1 MYQVQIFEDYRLLNP
16 LTIHHATAFG
26 NKLSKGEVKQILN
39 GLDLFVCSL
48 SLNNV
53 GYRKVEPIK
62 NIVIV
67 KNTLT
72 NSIVFEGRVRE
83 VVNTMSNMNET
94 LHCESLLAY
103 LYDSYQIYRGMGNDS
118 VEAYFRLI
126 IEQHNR
132 TVEAHKRFKV
142 GLVTVVNSTDNV
154 YRGINYTSTM
164 DLIKDKL
171 INRLGGYLR
180 YRRVNGELVI
190 DYLKEIGEV
199 SETPLQLSKN
209 LVNATKNLKSDEL
222 VTRIVPVGA
231 EIETEDEPES
241 SPNVDITRPRITIGD
256 VNGGVLHLDDPELIK
271 RFGVMS
277 KVVDWNDVNIPS
289 ILKKKGQNFLD
300 NQRVFLTTW
309 NIDAIELGLIDK
321 RFEEFVIGNSYPIIN
336 PYLSSVET
344 LQVIERSI
352 DINNPQKS
360 NLTIGNGVKTLSQYQ
375 LESRETEKTLED
387 LKYMYSSSERKLRLL
402 KDQYDYLKEQSE
414 LIPEQQRLL
423 EELAQRIKE
432 LEEQLNPPDPT
443 QQKGTDLSEHNTSI
457 DWLKLKSTGHSF
469 VMIRAGYGQTTYDKL
484 ADTHATAASLQG
496 FKLGLYWFSYAKN
509 INEAIQEANKA
520 CDFADKYKIDYPIS
534 WDWEND
540 SERYV
545 ISQGVT
551 PTKQLVSDMALA
563 FCNRVVE
570 RGYKPMNYSN
580 LDYYN
585 KYFDN
590 RVKVFDWW
598 LARPGI
604 AKPDVPC
611 AIWQNELDVDGTSR
625 GINGN
630 ADFDISFKNY

>member
-1 MYQVQIFEDYRLLNP
+1 MYQVQVFEDYRLLNP

-26 NKLSKGEVKQILN
+26 NKLSKGEIKQILN

-48 SLNNV
+48 SLNNA

-62 NIVIV
+62 NMIIV

-72 NSIVFEGRVRE
+72 NSVVFEGRVRE

-103 LYDSYQIYRGMGNDS
+103 LYDSYQIYRGMGNDP
-118 VEAYFRLI
+118 VEVYFRLI

-231 EIETEDEPES
+231 EIETEDEPEF
-241 SPNVDITRPRITIGD
+241 SPNVDITRPRITIGG
-256 VNGGVLHLDDPELIK
+256 VNGGVLHLDDSELIK
-271 RFGVMS
+271 RFGVIS

-289 ILKKKGQNFLD
+289 ILKQKGQNFLD

-360 NLTIGNGVKTLSQYQ
+360 NLTIGNGAKTLSQYQ
-375 LESRETEKTLED
+375 LENRETEKTLED

-423 EELAQRIKE
+423 EELTQRIKE
-432 LEEQLNPPDPT
+432 LEEQLNPFNPTIEQKLIPGIPKKPTIANDFIILHESGNANNVGIDSLDREVSNMTNNWQNAFVTHFVGSGGRIVQLATVGYESWGAGSIANPRSYAQIELSRTNDKSTFEKDYRAYIWLAKKLASEAGVPLLLDGSGKGLKTHKWVSENLGDTNHTDPIAYFASWGIT
-443 QQKGTDLSEHNTSI
+443 LA
-457 DWLKLKSTGHSF
+457 KLK
-469 VMIRAGYGQTTYDKL
+469 Q
-484 ADTHATAASLQG
+484 
-496 FKLGLYWFSYAKN
+496 
-509 INEAIQEANKA
+509 
-520 CDFADKYKIDYPIS
+520 
-534 WDWEND
+534 
-540 SERYV
+540 
-545 ISQGVT
+545 
-551 PTKQLVSDMALA
+551 
-563 FCNRVVE
+563 
-570 RGYKPMNYSN
+570 
-580 LDYYN
+580 
-585 KYFDN
+585 
-590 RVKVFDWW
+590 
-598 LARPGI
+598 
-604 AKPDVPC
+604 
-611 AIWQNELDVDGTSR
+611 
-625 GINGN
+625 
-630 ADFDISFKNY
+630 DIES

>member
-1 MYQVQIFEDYRLLNP
+1 MYQVQVFEDYKLLNP

-48 SLNNV
+48 SLNNA

-62 NIVIV
+62 NMIIV

-72 NSIVFEGRVRE
+72 NSVVFEGRVRE

-103 LYDSYQIYRGMGNDS
+103 LYDSYQIYRGMGNDP
-118 VEAYFRLI
+118 VEVYFRLI

-256 VNGGVLHLDDPELIK
+256 VNGGVLHLDDSELIK
-271 RFGVMS
+271 RFGVIS

-289 ILKKKGQNFLD
+289 ILKQKGQNFLD

-352 DINNPQKS
+352 DINNPQRS
-360 NLTIGNGVKTLSQYQ
+360 NLTIGNGAKTLSQYQ

-432 LEEQLNPPDPT
+432 LEAQLNPFNPTIEQKLIPGLPKKPATNDFIILHESGNANNVGLDSLDREVSYMTNNWQNAFVTHFVGSGGRIVQLATAGYESWGAGSVANPRSYAQIELARTNDKTTFEKDYRAYIWLAKKLASEAGVPLLLDGSGKGLKTHKWVSENLGDTNHTDPIAYLASWGIT
-443 QQKGTDLSEHNTSI
+443 LT
-457 DWLKLKSTGHSF
+457 KLK
-469 VMIRAGYGQTTYDKL
+469 Q
-484 ADTHATAASLQG
+484 
-496 FKLGLYWFSYAKN
+496 
-509 INEAIQEANKA
+509 
-520 CDFADKYKIDYPIS
+520 
-534 WDWEND
+534 
-540 SERYV
+540 
-545 ISQGVT
+545 
-551 PTKQLVSDMALA
+551 
-563 FCNRVVE
+563 
-570 RGYKPMNYSN
+570 
-580 LDYYN
+580 
-585 KYFDN
+585 
-590 RVKVFDWW
+590 
-598 LARPGI
+598 
-604 AKPDVPC
+604 
-611 AIWQNELDVDGTSR
+611 
-625 GINGN
+625 
-630 ADFDISFKNY
+630 DIES

>member
-1 MYQVQIFEDYRLLNP
+1 
-16 LTIHHATAFG
+16 
-26 NKLSKGEVKQILN
+26 
-39 GLDLFVCSL
+39 
-48 SLNNV
+48 
-53 GYRKVEPIK
+53 
-62 NIVIV
+62 
-67 KNTLT
+67 
-72 NSIVFEGRVRE
+72 
-83 VVNTMSNMNET
+83 
-94 LHCESLLAY
+94 
-103 LYDSYQIYRGMGNDS
+103 
-118 VEAYFRLI
+118 
-126 IEQHNR
+126 
-132 TVEAHKRFKV
+132 
-142 GLVTVVNSTDNV
+142 
-154 YRGINYTSTM
+154 M

-190 DYLKEIGEV
+190 DYLKEICEV

-256 VNGGVLHLDDPELIK
+256 VNGGVLHLDDSELIK
-271 RFGVMS
+271 RFGVIS

-289 ILKKKGQNFLD
+289 ILKQKGQNFLD

-352 DINNPQKS
+352 DINNPQRS
-360 NLTIGNGVKTLSQYQ
+360 NLTIGNGAKTLSQYQ

-387 LKYMYSSSERKLRLL
+387 LKYMYSSSERKLKIL
-402 KDQYDYLKEQSE
+402 KDLYAE
-414 LIPEQQRLL
+414 LEKQFPEQQEKLKEL
-423 EELAQRIKE
+423 EEKIKE
-432 LEEQLNPPDPT
+432 LENQINPPDPT

-469 VMIRAGYGQTTYDKL
+469 VMIRAGYGQTTFDKL
-484 ADTHATAASLQG
+484 ADTHATSASLQG

-509 INEAIQEANKA
+509 VNEAIQEANKA

-551 PTKQLVSDMALA
+551 PSKQLVSDMALA
-563 FCNRVVE
+563 FCNRVIE

-585 KYFDN
+585 KYFDD

-598 LARPGI
+598 LARPGVS
-604 AKPDVPC
+604 KPDVPC
-611 AIWQNELDVDGTSR
+611 MIWQNELDVDGTSR

>member
-1 MYQVQIFEDYRLLNP
+1 MYQVQVFEDYKLLDP
-16 LTIHHATAFG
+16 LTIHHTAPYG
-26 NKLSKGEVKQILN
+26 NKLSKGEVKQVLN
-39 GLDLFVCSL
+39 GLDLFICSL
-48 SLNNV
+48 PLNNE
-53 GYRKVEPIK
+53 GYRKIEPIK
-62 NIVIV
+62 NMIIV
-67 KNTLT
+67 KNVLT
-72 NSIVFEGRVRE
+72 DSIVFEGRVRE
-83 VVNTMSNMNET
+83 VDNTMSSNINET

-103 LYDSYQIYRGMGNDS
+103 LYDSYQVYRGMGNDS

-126 IEQHNR
+126 IDQHNR
-132 TVEAHKRFKV
+132 TVEPHKRFKV

-154 YRGINYTSTM
+154 YRGINYTSTL

-171 INRLGGYLR
+171 INRLGGFLR

-190 DYLKEIGEV
+190 DYLKEIGKV
-199 SETPLQLSKN
+199 SDTPLQLSKN
-209 LVNATKNLKSDEL
+209 LVSATKNLKSDEL
-222 VTRIVPVGA
+222 VTRLVPVGA
-231 EIETEDEPES
+231 EIEVDEEAEPI
-241 SPNVDITRPRITIGD
+241 PNADITRPRVTISE
-256 VNGGVLHLDDPELIK
+256 VNGGIPHLDDTELIK
-271 RFGVMS
+271 RFGITS

-289 ILKKKGQNFLD
+289 ILKQKGLNFLA
-300 NQRVFLTTW
+300 NQRIFLTTW

-336 PYLSSVET
+336 PYLSTVET

-360 NLTIGNGVKTLSQYQ
+360 NLTIGNGAKTLSQYQ
-375 LESRETEKTLED
+375 LENRETEKTLEE
-387 LKYMYSSSERKLRLL
+387 LKYMYSSSERKLKVL
-402 KDQYDYLKEQSE
+402 KDLYAE
-414 LIPEQQRLL
+414 LEKQFPEQQEKLKEL
-423 EELAQRIKE
+423 EEKIKE
-432 LEEQLNPPDPT
+432 LENQLNPPDPT

-509 INEAIQEANKA
+509 VNEAIQEANKA
-520 CDFADKYKIDYPIS
+520 CDFADKYKIDYPIA

-585 KYFDN
+585 KYFDD
-590 RVKVFDWW
+590 RVKAFDWW
-598 LARPGI
+598 LARPGV

-611 AIWQNELDVDGTSR
+611 TIWQNELDVDGTSR

>member
-1 MYQVQIFEDYRLLNP
+1 MYQVQVFEDYRLLNP
-16 LTIHHATAFG
+16 LTIHHATSFG
-26 NKLSKGEVKQILN
+26 NKLSKGEVKQVLN
-39 GLDLFVCSL
+39 GLDLFICSL
-48 SLNNV
+48 ALNNA
-53 GYRKVEPIK
+53 GFRKIEPIK
-62 NIVIV
+62 NMIIV

-72 NSIVFEGRVRE
+72 NSVVFEGRVRE

-126 IEQHNR
+126 IAQHNR

-256 VNGGVLHLDDPELIK
+256 VNGGVLHLDDSELIK
-271 RFGVMS
+271 RFGVIS

-289 ILKKKGQNFLD
+289 ILKQKGQNFLD

-352 DINNPQKS
+352 DINNPQRS
-360 NLTIGNGVKTLSQYQ
+360 NLTIGNGAKTLSQYQ

-432 LEEQLNPPDPT
+432 LEAQLNPFNPTIEQKLIPGLPKKPATNDFIILHESGNANNVGLDSLDREVSYMTNNWQNAFVTHFVGSGGRIVQLANVGYESWGAGSVANPRSYAQIELARTNDKAIFEKDYRAYIWLAKKLASESGIPLLLDTNNNGIKTHKWVSDNLGDTDHTDPIAYFASW
-443 QQKGTDLSEHNTSI
+443 GISI
-457 DWLKLKSTGHSF
+457 DKLK
-469 VMIRAGYGQTTYDKL
+469 Q
-484 ADTHATAASLQG
+484 
-496 FKLGLYWFSYAKN
+496 
-509 INEAIQEANKA
+509 
-520 CDFADKYKIDYPIS
+520 
-534 WDWEND
+534 
-540 SERYV
+540 
-545 ISQGVT
+545 
-551 PTKQLVSDMALA
+551 
-563 FCNRVVE
+563 
-570 RGYKPMNYSN
+570 
-580 LDYYN
+580 
-585 KYFDN
+585 
-590 RVKVFDWW
+590 
-598 LARPGI
+598 
-604 AKPDVPC
+604 
-611 AIWQNELDVDGTSR
+611 
-625 GINGN
+625 
-630 ADFDISFKNY
+630 DIES

>member
-1 MYQVQIFEDYRLLNP
+1 MYQVQVFEDYKLLNP

-26 NKLSKGEVKQILN
+26 NKLSKGEIKQILN
-39 GLDLFVCSL
+39 GLDLFICSL
-48 SLNNV
+48 ALKNV
-53 GYRKVEPIK
+53 GFRKIEPIK
-62 NIVIV
+62 NMIIV

-72 NSIVFEGRVRE
+72 NSVVFEGRVRE

-209 LVNATKNLKSDEL
+209 LVNATKNLKSEEL

-241 SPNVDITRPRITIGD
+241 SPNVDITRPRITIGE

-271 RFGVMS
+271 RFGVIS

-289 ILKKKGQNFLD
+289 ILKQKGQNFLD

-352 DINNPQKS
+352 DINNPQRS
-360 NLTIGNGVKTLSQYQ
+360 NLTIGNGAKTLSQYQ

-432 LEEQLNPPDPT
+432 LEAQLNPFNPTIEQKLIPGLPKKPATNDFIILHESGNANNVGLDSLDREVSYMTNNWQNAFVTHFVGSGGRIVQLANVGYESWGAGSVANPRSYAQIELARTNDKAIFEKDYRAYIWLAKKLAGEAGIPLLLDSNNNGIKTHKWVSDNLGDTDHTDPIAYFASW
-443 QQKGTDLSEHNTSI
+443 GISFD
-457 DWLKLKSTGHSF
+457 KLK
-469 VMIRAGYGQTTYDKL
+469 Q
-484 ADTHATAASLQG
+484 
-496 FKLGLYWFSYAKN
+496 
-509 INEAIQEANKA
+509 
-520 CDFADKYKIDYPIS
+520 
-534 WDWEND
+534 
-540 SERYV
+540 
-545 ISQGVT
+545 
-551 PTKQLVSDMALA
+551 
-563 FCNRVVE
+563 
-570 RGYKPMNYSN
+570 
-580 LDYYN
+580 
-585 KYFDN
+585 
-590 RVKVFDWW
+590 
-598 LARPGI
+598 
-604 AKPDVPC
+604 
-611 AIWQNELDVDGTSR
+611 
-625 GINGN
+625 
-630 ADFDISFKNY
+630 DIES

>member
-1 MYQVQIFEDYRLLNP
+1 MYQVQVFEDYKLLNP

-48 SLNNV
+48 SLNNM

-83 VVNTMSNMNET
+83 IVNTMSNMNET

-180 YRRVNGELVI
+180 YRRVNGDLVI

-256 VNGGVLHLDDPELIK
+256 VNGGVLHLDDSELIK
-271 RFGVMS
+271 RFGVIS

-289 ILKKKGQNFLD
+289 ILKQKGQNFLD

-352 DINNPQKS
+352 DINNPQRS
-360 NLTIGNGVKTLSQYQ
+360 NLTIGNGAKTLSQYQ

-432 LEEQLNPPDPT
+432 LEAQLNPFNPTVEQKLIHGIPKKPTTSNDFIILHESGNPNNVGIDSLDREVLNMTNNWQKAFVTHFVGSGGRIVQLATAGYESWGAGSIANPRSYAQIELSRTNDKAIFEKDYRAYIWLAKKLAGEAGIPLLLDGSGKGIKTHKWVSENLGDTDHTDPIAYFASWGIT
-443 QQKGTDLSEHNTSI
+443 AA
-457 DWLKLKSTGHSF
+457 KLK
-469 VMIRAGYGQTTYDKL
+469 Q
-484 ADTHATAASLQG
+484 
-496 FKLGLYWFSYAKN
+496 
-509 INEAIQEANKA
+509 
-520 CDFADKYKIDYPIS
+520 
-534 WDWEND
+534 
-540 SERYV
+540 
-545 ISQGVT
+545 
-551 PTKQLVSDMALA
+551 
-563 FCNRVVE
+563 
-570 RGYKPMNYSN
+570 
-580 LDYYN
+580 
-585 KYFDN
+585 
-590 RVKVFDWW
+590 
-598 LARPGI
+598 
-604 AKPDVPC
+604 
-611 AIWQNELDVDGTSR
+611 
-625 GINGN
+625 
-630 ADFDISFKNY
+630 DIES

>member
-1 MYQVQIFEDYRLLNP
+1 MYQVQVFEDYRLLNP

-48 SLNNV
+48 SLNNA

-62 NIVIV
+62 NMIIV

-72 NSIVFEGRVRE
+72 NSVVFEGRVRE

-103 LYDSYQIYRGMGNDS
+103 LYDSYQIYRGMGNDP
-118 VEAYFRLI
+118 VEVYFRLI

-241 SPNVDITRPRITIGD
+241 SPTIDITRPRITIGD
-256 VNGGVLHLDDPELIK
+256 VNGGVLHLDDAELIK
-271 RFGVMS
+271 RFGIIS

-289 ILKKKGQNFLD
+289 ILKQKGQNFLD

-360 NLTIGNGVKTLSQYQ
+360 NLTIGNGAKTLSQYQ
-375 LESRETEKTLED
+375 LENRETEKTLED

-423 EELAQRIKE
+423 EELTQRIKE
-432 LEEQLNPPDPT
+432 LEEQLNPFNPTIEQKLIPGIPKKPTIANDFIILHESGNANNVGIDSLDREVSNMTNNWQNAFVTHFVGSGGRIVQLATVGYESWGAGSIANPRSYAQIELSRTNDKSTFEKDYRAYIWLAKKLASEAGVPLLLDGSGKGLKTHKWVSENLGDTNHTDPIAYFASWGIT
-443 QQKGTDLSEHNTSI
+443 LA
-457 DWLKLKSTGHSF
+457 KLK
-469 VMIRAGYGQTTYDKL
+469 Q
-484 ADTHATAASLQG
+484 
-496 FKLGLYWFSYAKN
+496 
-509 INEAIQEANKA
+509 
-520 CDFADKYKIDYPIS
+520 
-534 WDWEND
+534 
-540 SERYV
+540 
-545 ISQGVT
+545 
-551 PTKQLVSDMALA
+551 
-563 FCNRVVE
+563 
-570 RGYKPMNYSN
+570 
-580 LDYYN
+580 
-585 KYFDN
+585 
-590 RVKVFDWW
+590 
-598 LARPGI
+598 
-604 AKPDVPC
+604 
-611 AIWQNELDVDGTSR
+611 
-625 GINGN
+625 
-630 ADFDISFKNY
+630 DIES

>member
-1 MYQVQIFEDYRLLNP
+1 MYQVQVFEDYRLLNP

-39 GLDLFVCSL
+39 GLDLFICSL
-48 SLNNV
+48 ALNNV
-53 GYRKVEPIK
+53 GFRKIEPIK
-62 NIVIV
+62 NMIIV

-72 NSIVFEGRVRE
+72 NSVVFEGRVRE

-209 LVNATKNLKSDEL
+209 LVNATKNLKSEEL

-241 SPNVDITRPRITIGD
+241 SPNVDITRPRITIGE

-271 RFGVMS
+271 RFGVIS

-289 ILKKKGQNFLD
+289 ILKQKGQNFLD

-352 DINNPQKS
+352 DINNPQRS
-360 NLTIGNGVKTLSQYQ
+360 NLTIGNGAKTLSQYQ

-432 LEEQLNPPDPT
+432 LEAQLNPFNPTIEQKLIPGLPKKPATNDFIILHESGNANNVGLDSLDREVSYMTNNWQNAFVTHFVGSGGRIVQLANVGYESWGAGSVANPRSYAQIELARTNDKAIFEKDYRAYIWLAKKLAGEAGIPLLLDSNNNGIKTHKWVSDNLGDTDHTDPIAYFASW
-443 QQKGTDLSEHNTSI
+443 GISFD
-457 DWLKLKSTGHSF
+457 KLK
-469 VMIRAGYGQTTYDKL
+469 Q
-484 ADTHATAASLQG
+484 
-496 FKLGLYWFSYAKN
+496 
-509 INEAIQEANKA
+509 
-520 CDFADKYKIDYPIS
+520 
-534 WDWEND
+534 
-540 SERYV
+540 
-545 ISQGVT
+545 
-551 PTKQLVSDMALA
+551 
-563 FCNRVVE
+563 
-570 RGYKPMNYSN
+570 
-580 LDYYN
+580 
-585 KYFDN
+585 
-590 RVKVFDWW
+590 
-598 LARPGI
+598 
-604 AKPDVPC
+604 
-611 AIWQNELDVDGTSR
+611 
-625 GINGN
+625 
-630 ADFDISFKNY
+630 DIES

>member
-1 MYQVQIFEDYRLLNP
+1 MYQVQVFEDYKLLNP

-26 NKLSKGEVKQILN
+26 NKLSKGEIKQILN

-48 SLNNV
+48 SLNNA

-62 NIVIV
+62 NMIIV

-72 NSIVFEGRVRE
+72 NSVVFEGRVRE

-103 LYDSYQIYRGMGNDS
+103 LYDSYQIYRGMGNDP
-118 VEAYFRLI
+118 VEVYFRLI

-241 SPNVDITRPRITIGD
+241 SPNVDITRPRVTIGD
-256 VNGGVLHLDDPELIK
+256 VNGGVLHLDDSELIK
-271 RFGVMS
+271 RFGVIS

-289 ILKKKGQNFLD
+289 ILKQKGQNFLD

-360 NLTIGNGVKTLSQYQ
+360 NLTIGNGAKTLSQYQ

-432 LEEQLNPPDPT
+432 LEAQLNPFNPTVEQKLIPGIPKKPTTANDFIILHESGNANNVGIDSLDREVSNMTNNWQKAFVTHFVGSGGRIVQLATAGYESWGAGSIANPRSYAQIELSRTNDKAIFEKDYRAYIWLAKKLANEAGVPLLLDGSGKGIKTHNWVSGNLGDTDHTDPIAYFASWGIT
-443 QQKGTDLSEHNTSI
+443 LA
-457 DWLKLKSTGHSF
+457 KLK
-469 VMIRAGYGQTTYDKL
+469 Q
-484 ADTHATAASLQG
+484 
-496 FKLGLYWFSYAKN
+496 
-509 INEAIQEANKA
+509 
-520 CDFADKYKIDYPIS
+520 
-534 WDWEND
+534 
-540 SERYV
+540 
-545 ISQGVT
+545 
-551 PTKQLVSDMALA
+551 
-563 FCNRVVE
+563 
-570 RGYKPMNYSN
+570 
-580 LDYYN
+580 
-585 KYFDN
+585 
-590 RVKVFDWW
+590 
-598 LARPGI
+598 
-604 AKPDVPC
+604 
-611 AIWQNELDVDGTSR
+611 
-625 GINGN
+625 
-630 ADFDISFKNY
+630 DIES

>member
-1 MYQVQIFEDYRLLNP
+1 MYQVQVFEDYRLLNP
-16 LTIHHATAFG
+16 LTIYHATAFG

-53 GYRKVEPIK
+53 GYRKVEPVK

-126 IEQHNR
+126 IAQHNR

-142 GLVTVVNSTDNV
+142 GSVTVVNSTDNV

-241 SPNVDITRPRITIGD
+241 SPTIDITRPRITIGD
-256 VNGGVLHLDDPELIK
+256 VNGGVLHLDDSELIK
-271 RFGVMS
+271 RFGIIS

-289 ILKKKGQNFLD
+289 ILKQKGQNFLD

-360 NLTIGNGVKTLSQYQ
+360 NLTIGNGAKTLSQYQ

-432 LEEQLNPPDPT
+432 LEAQLNPFNPTIEQKLIPGLPKKPALNDFIILHESGNANNVGLDSLDREVSYMTNNWQNAFVTHFVGSGGRIVQLANVGYESWGAGSIANPRSYAQIELARTNDKAIFEKDYRAYIWLAKKLASEAGVPLLLDGSGKGIKTHKWVSENLGDTDHTDPIAYFASWGIT
-443 QQKGTDLSEHNTSI
+443 LA
-457 DWLKLKSTGHSF
+457 KLK
-469 VMIRAGYGQTTYDKL
+469 Q
-484 ADTHATAASLQG
+484 
-496 FKLGLYWFSYAKN
+496 
-509 INEAIQEANKA
+509 
-520 CDFADKYKIDYPIS
+520 
-534 WDWEND
+534 
-540 SERYV
+540 
-545 ISQGVT
+545 
-551 PTKQLVSDMALA
+551 
-563 FCNRVVE
+563 
-570 RGYKPMNYSN
+570 
-580 LDYYN
+580 
-585 KYFDN
+585 
-590 RVKVFDWW
+590 
-598 LARPGI
+598 
-604 AKPDVPC
+604 
-611 AIWQNELDVDGTSR
+611 
-625 GINGN
+625 
-630 ADFDISFKNY
+630 DIES

>member
-1 MYQVQIFEDYRLLNP
+1 MYQVQVFEDYRMLNP

-48 SLNNV
+48 SLNNA
-53 GYRKVEPIK
+53 GYRKVEPVK

-72 NSIVFEGRVRE
+72 NSIIFEGRVRE

-118 VEAYFRLI
+118 VEVYFRLI

-142 GLVTVVNSTDNV
+142 GLVTVANSTDNV

-222 VTRIVPVGA
+222 VTRIVPVGS
-231 EIETEDEPES
+231 ELETEDEPES

-271 RFGVMS
+271 RFGVIS

-289 ILKKKGQNFLD
+289 ILKQKGQNFLD

-321 RFEEFVIGNSYPIIN
+321 RFEEFVIGNSYKIIN

-352 DINNPQKS
+352 DINNPQQS
-360 NLTIGNGVKTLSQYQ
+360 NLTIGNGAKTLSQYQ

-387 LKYMYSSSERKLRLL
+387 LKYMYSGSERKLRLL

-432 LEEQLNPPDPT
+432 LEEQLNPFNPTIEQKLIPDLPEKPT
-443 QQKGTDLSEHNTSI
+443 TANDFIVLHESGNPNNVGIDSLDREVSNMTDNWQNAFVTHFVGSGGRIVQLANVGYESWGAGSVANPRSYAQIELARTNDKAVFEKDYRAYI
-457 DWLKLKSTGHSF
+457 WLAK
-469 VMIRAGYGQTTYDKL
+469 KL
-484 ADTHATAASLQG
+484 ASESGIPLLLDSNNNGIKTH
-496 FKLGLYWFSYAKN
+496 KW
-509 INEAIQEANKA
+509 
-520 CDFADKYKIDYPIS
+520 
-534 WDWEND
+534 
-540 SERYV
+540 
-545 ISQGVT
+545 
-551 PTKQLVSDMALA
+551 VSD
-563 FCNRVVE
+563 
-570 RGYKPMNYSN
+570 N
-580 LDYYN
+580 LGDTDHTDPIA
-585 KYFDN
+585 YF
-590 RVKVFDWW
+590 
-598 LARPGI
+598 A
-604 AKPDVPC
+604 
-611 AIWQNELDVDGTSR
+611 SR
-625 GINGN
+625 GIS
-630 ADFDISFKNY
+630 FDKLKQDIES

>member
-1 MYQVQIFEDYRLLNP
+1 MYQVQVFEDYRLLNP
-16 LTIHHATAFG
+16 LTIHHATSFG
-26 NKLSKGEVKQILN
+26 NKLSKGEIKQVLN

-53 GYRKVEPIK
+53 GYRKVEPVK

-118 VEAYFRLI
+118 VEAYFRI
-126 IEQHNR
+126 IIDQHNR

-190 DYLKEIGEV
+190 DYLKEFGEI

-256 VNGGVLHLDDPELIK
+256 VNGGVLHLDDSELIK
-271 RFGVMS
+271 RFGVIS

-289 ILKKKGQNFLD
+289 ILKQKGQSFLD

-336 PYLSSVET
+336 PYLSSVEA

-360 NLTIGNGVKTLSQYQ
+360 NLTIGNGAKTLSQYQ

-432 LEEQLNPPDPT
+432 LEEQLNPFNPTIEQKLISGLPKKPTTNDFIILHESGNANNVGLDSLDREVSNMTNNWQKAFVTHFVGSGGRIVQLANVGYESWGAGSIANPRSYAQIELARTNDKAIFEKDYRAYIWLAKKLASEAGVPLLLDGSGKGIKTHKWVSENLGDTDHTDPIAYFASWGIT
-443 QQKGTDLSEHNTSI
+443 LA
-457 DWLKLKSTGHSF
+457 KLK
-469 VMIRAGYGQTTYDKL
+469 Q
-484 ADTHATAASLQG
+484 
-496 FKLGLYWFSYAKN
+496 
-509 INEAIQEANKA
+509 
-520 CDFADKYKIDYPIS
+520 
-534 WDWEND
+534 
-540 SERYV
+540 
-545 ISQGVT
+545 
-551 PTKQLVSDMALA
+551 
-563 FCNRVVE
+563 
-570 RGYKPMNYSN
+570 
-580 LDYYN
+580 
-585 KYFDN
+585 
-590 RVKVFDWW
+590 
-598 LARPGI
+598 
-604 AKPDVPC
+604 
-611 AIWQNELDVDGTSR
+611 
-625 GINGN
+625 
-630 ADFDISFKNY
+630 DIES

>member
-1 MYQVQIFEDYRLLNP
+1 MYQVQVFEDYRLLNP
-16 LTIHHATAFG
+16 LTIHHATSFG
-26 NKLSKGEVKQILN
+26 NKLSKGEIKQVLN

-53 GYRKVEPIK
+53 GYRKVEPVK
-62 NIVIV
+62 NMIIV

-72 NSIVFEGRVRE
+72 NSVVFEGRVRE
-83 VVNTMSNMNET
+83 VVNAMSNMNET

-103 LYDSYQIYRGMGNDS
+103 LYDSYQIYRGMGNDP
-118 VEAYFRLI
+118 VEVYFRLI

-256 VNGGVLHLDDPELIK
+256 VNGGVLHLDDSELIK
-271 RFGVMS
+271 RFGVIS

-289 ILKKKGQNFLD
+289 ILKQKGQNFLD

-352 DINNPQKS
+352 DINNPQRS
-360 NLTIGNGVKTLSQYQ
+360 NLTIGNGAKTLSQYQ

-432 LEEQLNPPDPT
+432 LEAQLNPFNPTIEQKLISGLPKKPITNDFIILHESGNANNVGLDSLDREVSNMTNNWQKAFVTHFVGSGGRIVQLANVGYESWGAGSIANPRSYAQIELARTNDKAIFEKDYRAYIWLAKKLASEAGVPLLLDGSGKGIKTHKWVSENLGDTDHTDPISYFASWDIT
-443 QQKGTDLSEHNTSI
+443 LA
-457 DWLKLKSTGHSF
+457 KLK
-469 VMIRAGYGQTTYDKL
+469 Q
-484 ADTHATAASLQG
+484 
-496 FKLGLYWFSYAKN
+496 
-509 INEAIQEANKA
+509 
-520 CDFADKYKIDYPIS
+520 
-534 WDWEND
+534 
-540 SERYV
+540 
-545 ISQGVT
+545 
-551 PTKQLVSDMALA
+551 
-563 FCNRVVE
+563 
-570 RGYKPMNYSN
+570 
-580 LDYYN
+580 
-585 KYFDN
+585 
-590 RVKVFDWW
+590 
-598 LARPGI
+598 
-604 AKPDVPC
+604 
-611 AIWQNELDVDGTSR
+611 
-625 GINGN
+625 
-630 ADFDISFKNY
+630 DIES

>member
-1 MYQVQIFEDYRLLNP
+1 MYQVQVFEDYKLLNP

-26 NKLSKGEVKQILN
+26 NKLSKGEVKQSLN

-48 SLNNV
+48 SLNNL
-53 GYRKVEPIK
+53 GYRKVEPVK

-118 VEAYFRLI
+118 VEVYFRLI

-256 VNGGVLHLDDPELIK
+256 VNGGVLHLDDSELIK
-271 RFGVMS
+271 RFGVIS

-289 ILKKKGQNFLD
+289 ILKQKGQNFLD

-360 NLTIGNGVKTLSQYQ
+360 NLTIGNGAKTLSQYQ
-375 LESRETEKTLED
+375 LENRETEKTLED

-423 EELAQRIKE
+423 EELTQRIKE
-432 LEEQLNPPDPT
+432 LEEQLNPFNPTIEQKSIPGIPKKPTIANDFIILHESGNANNVGIDSLDREVSNMTNNWQNAFVTHFVGSGGRIVQLATVGYESWGAGSIANPRSYAQIELSRTNDKSTFEKDYRAYIWLAKKLANEAGVPLLLDGSGKGIKTHNWVSGNLGDTDHTDPIAYFASWGIT
-443 QQKGTDLSEHNTSI
+443 LA
-457 DWLKLKSTGHSF
+457 KLK
-469 VMIRAGYGQTTYDKL
+469 Q
-484 ADTHATAASLQG
+484 
-496 FKLGLYWFSYAKN
+496 
-509 INEAIQEANKA
+509 
-520 CDFADKYKIDYPIS
+520 
-534 WDWEND
+534 
-540 SERYV
+540 
-545 ISQGVT
+545 
-551 PTKQLVSDMALA
+551 
-563 FCNRVVE
+563 
-570 RGYKPMNYSN
+570 
-580 LDYYN
+580 
-585 KYFDN
+585 
-590 RVKVFDWW
+590 
-598 LARPGI
+598 
-604 AKPDVPC
+604 
-611 AIWQNELDVDGTSR
+611 
-625 GINGN
+625 
-630 ADFDISFKNY
+630 DIES